1 MTRERIGI
9 LGGTFNPVHSG
20 HLRAAEAVAEIF
32 GLDKVLLIPSYI
44 PPHKHSPDI
53 APARHRL
60 RMLELACGG
69 RTRCVPS
76 DLEVKARGK
85 SYSILTLK
93 KIHRLHPRAWVFFI
107 LGVDAF
113 VEIETWKDYEQ
124 VLEQCL
130 FIVISRPGFDLEAA
144 SRVLGG
150 RLRDRIR
157 VLGPRERP
165 TEAMF
170 EADRVFLVGIDALDV
185 SSTDIR
191 RRLREGRPVAGL
203 VPPAVEEYLH
213 HHRLYKETMA
223 QKPSTRP
230 PSASSGKRSL
240 PKEIKLAVKAAQ
252 AKKAEDIMVLD
263 LRALSAFTDFFVI
276 MHGQSGR
283 QNAALA
289 ENIEV
294 ELKRAGVRPLGV
306 EGQDAAD
313 WILMD
318 YGFIVVHIFTR
329 EKRDYYGLEKLWGD
343 ALKLS
348 Y

>member
-20 HLRAAEAVAEIF
+20 HLRAAQTIAKKF
-32 GLDKVLLIPSYI
+32 SLDEVLLIPSYI
-44 PPHKHSPDI
+44 PPHKNSPDI

-69 RTRCVPS
+69 RPRCVPS
-76 DLEVKARGK
+76 DIEVKARGK

-93 KIHRLHPRAWVFFI
+93 KIHRLHPNAWVFFI

-124 VLEQCL
+124 VLEQCM
-130 FIVISRPGFDLEAA
+130 FIVISRPGCDLEVA

-157 VLGPRERP
+157 VIGPDDRP
-165 TEAMF
+165 DEAMF
-170 EADRVFLVGIDALDV
+170 ESNRVFLVSIDALDV

-191 RRLREGRPVAGL
+191 RRLQDGRPVTGL
-203 VPPAVEEYLH
+203 VPPSVEDYLH

-223 QKPSTRP
+223 QTPSTRP
-230 PSASSGKRSL
+230 SSAPSGKRSL
-240 PKEIKLAVKAAQ
+240 PSEVRLSVKAAQ
-252 AKKAEDIMVLD
+252 AKKAEAALVLD

-276 MHGQSGR
+276 MHGQSTR

-294 ELKRAGVRPLGV
+294 ELKRAGVRPLGI
-306 EGQDAAD
+306 EGKDTAD

-318 YGFIVVHIFTR
+318 YGFFVVHIFSK

-343 ALKLS
+343 ARKLV

>member
-1 MTRERIGI
+1 VRRERIGI

-20 HLRAAEAVAEIF
+20 HLRAAEAVAEQF
-32 GLDKVLLIPSYI
+32 GLDVVFLIPSYI
-44 PPHKHSPDI
+44 PPHKDSSDI
-53 APARHRL
+53 VPAGHRL
-60 RMLELACGG
+60 KMLELACGG
-69 RTRCVPS
+69 QSRCVPS
-76 DLEVKARGK
+76 DIEVKARGK

-93 KIHRLHPRAWVFFI
+93 KIRRLHPKAWVFFI

-124 VLEQCL
+124 VLDQCL
-130 FIVISRPGFDLEAA
+130 FIVISRPGYDLEAA

-150 RLRDRIR
+150 RLRGRIR
-157 VLGPRERP
+157 VVGPEDRP
-165 TEAMF
+165 EETWF
-170 EADRVFLVGIDALDV
+170 ESERVFLVRIDALDV

-191 RRLREGRPVAGL
+191 RRLREGRPVSGL
-203 VPPAVEEYLH
+203 VPRSVEDYLH

-223 QKPSTRP
+223 QTRSSRPS
-230 PSASSGKRSL
+230 SAPSGKRSL
-240 PKEIKLAVKAAQ
+240 PSEVRLSVKAGQ
-252 AKKAEDIMVLD
+252 AKKAEDTLVLD

-306 EGQDAAD
+306 EGKDSAD

-318 YGFIVVHIFTR
+318 YGFFVVHIFSK

-343 ALKLS
+343 ARKLV